1 VRTAVETVHAS
12 CGPIAIL
19 VNNAGWDRLEPFT
32 QNAPEL
38 WDRLIDINLKGPIY
52 CTRAVVD
59 DMIAA
64 GAGKIINISSDAARV
79 GSSGEAVYAACKGG
93 VVSFSKTLARE
104 LALTPLVEVHDE
116 AEVERA
122 LQIGARVIG
131 VNNRDL
137 RTFTTDIRTTA
148 RCARVLDDRRR
159 TTDDGSA
166 VVRRPSSVVLVSESG
181 IFTPADVAA
190 VAGTPQAQEAVIANS
205 IPQTATVPRVN
216 GPVFTPV
223 FDGAP
228 QLRPI
233 EGTPL
238 EYVINSPTPIIQV
251 NSYTYYALRA
261 GVWYWAAAL
270 NQPWT
275 VAAYVAPVIYT
286 IPPTSPL
293 HYVTYVQV
301 YGSTAQVVYV
311 GYTPGYYSVPSIGDT
326 WRMKE

>member
-1 VRTAVETVHAS
+1 MPAAIASPLQVVIGIVLFWLAIGTLGILRQGRPGAVM
-12 CGPIAIL
+12 
-19 VNNAGWDRLEPFT
+19 
-32 QNAPEL
+32 
-38 WDRLIDINLKGPIY
+38 
-52 CTRAVVD
+52 RA
-59 DMIAA
+59 AYA
-64 GAGKIINISSDAARV
+64 LGAVA
-79 GSSGEAVYAACKGG
+79 G
-93 VVSFSKTLARE
+93 VVL
-104 LALTPLVEVHDE
+104 
-116 AEVERA
+116 
-122 LQIGARVIG
+122 
-131 VNNRDL
+131 
-137 RTFTTDIRTTA
+137 
-148 RCARVLDDRRR
+148 
-159 TTDDGSA
+159 
-166 VVRRPSSVVLVSESG
+166 
-181 IFTPADVAA
+181 AA